1 MTRVSTG
8 NDVTNAT
15 VDYAVGGVA
24 VRVHVS
30 DERLVPLLR
39 QTRSAFPSCS
49 ADADIL
55 VDVDW
60 TDQIDLFRGDEIF
73 DSGKT
78 WKLFRDSDGL
88 RFAFS
93 SPVFEHGPYR
103 EARIS
108 DSFTTVN
115 VRLDSRLRDAGRFFD
130 PLEFPLE
137 EIFVLGYLSRGRGV
151 LVHAC
156 GIVDSDGRGHLF
168 LGHSG
173 AGKTTISRLWDQTP
187 GVRLLSDD
195 RIIVRAD
202 GGGLRMYGT
211 PWHGEAEYAVAESAP
226 ISRVYVLEH
235 GSSNEMRPLGAAE
248 AVACMFARGFPPFF
262 DAAAIEFILEFY
274 SRLAHEVPCAAFAF
288 VPDSTATE
296 LVLRE
301 SGLPV

>member
-1 MTRVSTG
+1 MTQVSTSI
-8 NDVTNAT
+8 DVTNAT
-15 VDYAVGGVA
+15 VDYCVGGVA
-24 VRVHVS
+24 VRVRVS
-30 DERLVPLLR
+30 DDRLVSLLR
-39 QTRSAFPSCS
+39 RTRAAFPSTS
-49 ADADIL
+49 TDADIL

-60 TDQIDLFRGDEIF
+60 SNEIGSFQGDEIF
-73 DSGKT
+73 DSGET
-78 WKLFRDSDGL
+78 WKLYRDSDGM

-103 EARIS
+103 EATMS

-115 VRLDSRLRDAGRFFD
+115 VRLDARLRDAGRFFD

-202 GGGLRMYGT
+202 SSGPRMYGT
-211 PWHGEAEYAVAESAP
+211 PWHGEAEYAAAESAP
-226 ISRVYVLEH
+226 LSRIYVLEH
-235 GSSNEMRPLGAAE
+235 ASSNEMRPLGTAE
-248 AVACMFARGFPPFF
+248 AVACIFARGFPPFF
-262 DAAAIEFILEFY
+262 DAKAIEFILEFFG
-274 SRLAHEVPCAAFAF
+274 RLAHEVPCVAFGF

-296 LVLRE
+296 FVLRE
-301 SGLPV
+301 SGLPA